1 MPSTAALASHYHHRS
16 YLCIMAARRS
26 VHSTVAMS
34 SASTRKQKQQQHQ
47 DAELQPRWAVQRMF
61 DQPPTATG
69 ALLTQWGRRAL
80 AHFDQIYGPEFG
92 PELWPSIRLALLSQP
107 RHVAVLNR
115 FYVNQAA
122 AETRLLTLGAED
134 LAPDWRRRLQAWPE
148 SAEESFES
156 PAAGQPHQLSERSAE
171 LKVLSYDRLEAAT
184 FAASSA
190 AAADSRS
197 NLNEFLPATEFITEM
212 DPRGRASLA
221 LSDSAVHGGP
231 TDDSCSLIDPADPE
245 LWLPSDLTISPTLQV
260 FAFPS
265 SVQHQL
271 MKPAGSDR
279 WFPRPKPD
287 QTTGLCPYLPMDLG
301 SVAAALALCP
311 GDGDSVLDLC
321 SAPGSKA
328 YCLLQQAL
336 PGQMLCLDKSSAR
349 SSRLA
354 RLLSSH
360 VPPSVLAGCS
370 VSQLYANA
378 LNSGAYP
385 LNSFDRVLVDPTCS
399 GDRHSLNDP
408 EADLFSGRRS
418 KERVGLPN
426 TQLQLL
432 LAGAAAC
439 RPGASLVYSTC
450 TMSPAQN
457 EAVVLSALAKL
468 QPAFKLVDLRPLA
481 SLLVG
486 AGCRVES
493 RQVGLLVLPHLLAN
507 YGPSFVCKLK
517 RVD

>member
-1 MPSTAALASHYHHRS
+1 SPKT
-16 YLCIMAARRS
+16 I
-26 VHSTVAMS
+26 
-34 SASTRKQKQQQHQ
+34 
-47 DAELQPRWAVQRMF
+47 D
-61 DQPPTATG
+61 
-69 ALLTQWGRRAL
+69 
-80 AHFDQIYGPEFG
+80 
-92 PELWPSIRLALLSQP
+92 SQFQ
-107 RHVAVLNR
+107 L
-115 FYVNQAA
+115 QAA

-321 SAPGSKA
+321 SAPGS
-328 YCLLQQAL
+328 
-336 PGQMLCLDKSSAR
+336 
-349 SSRLA
+349 SRLA